1 VIILPSPVP
10 NNIIWLACIF
20 FERPTLPQ
28 RRQKKIPKRSG
39 ELTFD
44 ERQTDPE
51 QAFKT
56 EVYYLCLNTV
66 ITQMK
71 SRFTD
76 EVLSVIQQMS
86 FFTHSGLLSKEERKE
101 EEITELCKHCY
112 GLDSS
117 CVVMELNEFRTV
129 YRNVHHMIN
138 VDDMID
144 RTRKSTN
151 LIDKEQ
157 SVIGEHITEVDAD
170 DDGGSD
176 ESGDESDGSYC
187 STEGHGAKPDVDLSS
202 AKRWIEHS
210 FVKPLRVL
218 EEISSYPYLA
228 AMYKILA
235 SLAVTSASAERVLSR
250 VRVI

>member
-1 VIILPSPVP
+1 
-10 NNIIWLACIF
+10 
-20 FERPTLPQ
+20 
-28 RRQKKIPKRSG
+28 
-39 ELTFD
+39 
-44 ERQTDPE
+44 
-51 QAFKT
+51 
-56 EVYYLCLNTV
+56 
-66 ITQMK
+66 MK

-101 EEITELCKHCY
+101 EEITELCKNY

-117 CVVMELNEFRTV
+117 CVVIELNEFRTV

-144 RTRKSTN
+144 RTRKSKN

-157 SVIGEHITEVDAD
+157 DAIDAHITEVDAD
-170 DDGGSD
+170 NDGDSD

-187 STEGHGAKPDVDLSS
+187 STEGHGAKPDVDVSS

-250 VRVI
+250 VRIIKNRLRTSMIDDWFAALTILASEKDVMRSISTEDVINSFSQCSSRLRAYLI